1 MSVHFG
7 ELAKRVG
14 ADGVITPEEVLT
26 LRREAWP
33 DGRISQAE
41 AEAIFALNRELT
53 TKSAEWVDFFVEALG
68 EYVINQRAPTGY
80 VDPEN
85 ASWLMM
91 HWCLVPLPATRAA
104 RPASPGGGGPKALV
118 ISSHGLG
125 GTREISSSL
134 LLDLASRGHV
144 VVEYALRLAR
154 VAIEQA
160 QAAPVLR
167 TNQHHPVLHPPPLLH
182 PREPSLAQHR
192 RLWHQS
198 AVVPAHRASSQQAPS
213 GLE

>member
-91 HWCLVPLPATRAA
+91 QIDADGQFGSMAEIELLVRIFERA
-104 RPASPGGGGPKALV
+104 
-118 ISSHGLG
+118 
-125 GTREISSSL
+125 
-134 LLDLASRGHV
+134 
-144 VVEYALRLAR
+144 
-154 VAIEQA
+154 Q
-160 QAAPVLR
+160 
-167 TNQHHPVLHPPPLLH
+167 N
-182 PREPSLAQHR
+182 
-192 RLWHQS
+192 
-198 AVVPAHRASSQQAPS
+198 VPAALKDYAI
-213 GLE
+213 

>member
-91 HWCLVPLPATRAA
+91 QIDADGQFGSMAEIELLVRVFERAQNVPAALKDYATSQMELAALEGTGPLARSSPAFRANGS
-104 RPASPGGGGPKALV
+104 ASWTGDGQAQKLSFAKRAF
-118 ISSHGLG
+118 LG
-125 GTREISSSL
+125 GEAPFFLEICVDSSME
-134 LLDLASRGHV
+134 R
-144 VVEYALRLAR
+144 
-154 VAIEQA
+154 
-160 QAAPVLR
+160 
-167 TNQHHPVLHPPPLLH
+167 
-182 PREPSLAQHR
+182 
-192 RLWHQS
+192 
-198 AVVPAHRASSQQAPS
+198 
-213 GLE
+213 